1 MGSNSK
7 YSIGVDYGTNSVRA
21 LVVDLA
27 NGTELASSVFSY
39 PTGESGII
47 VSKKDPQLAQQ
58 NPADY
63 IDGFLAT
70 VSDAVAKAAKAD
82 TNFSA
87 GRVVGIGI
95 DTTGST
101 PLPVDKDGIP
111 LAMKKKFAKNPNA
124 QAWLWK
130 DHTAYAEA
138 AKITATAEKMGVPY
152 LKKCGGTY
160 SSEWFWSK
168 IWHCM
173 NIDRVVFDAA
183 FSWVE
188 LCDFVPAFITGNLN
202 PLTMRRSICAAGHKA
217 LFSDEWGGLPS
228 KKFLKKLAPELAE
241 LRDRLYTQAV
251 PSDWPAGK
259 LTQEV
264 ADKVGLPVGITVA
277 VGAFDA
283 HHGAVGSG
291 VKPGTLVKAI
301 GTSTCDIMVASH
313 DAGTADI
320 PGVCGIVPGSVVPG
334 LLGIEAGQSAV
345 GDIFKWYVDKLLPAS
360 FAAGN
365 PYVNLEK
372 EAGMLKPG
380 ESGLLALDWNNGN
393 RTILVDPMLSGAI
406 VGFTLHTTAPEIYRT
421 LVEATAFGALVIIKR
436 VEEYGTRIKDVI
448 TCGGL
453 AEKSPLMMQIYADI
467 LNRPIRISRSSQA
480 CALGAAI
487 FGALAAG
494 EFGGDTAAA
503 QKAMTGTKDIVYKP
517 IAAHVKV
524 YAKLYRLYRQMHDAF
539 GVAGAPQDLAN
550 VMKDLIAIRAS
561 AR

>member
-1 MGSNSK
+1 MDSTST

-21 LVVDLA
+21 LVVDLT
-27 NGTELASSVFSY
+27 NGLELASSVFLY

-47 VSKKDPQLAQQ
+47 VSKRDPQLARQ

-63 IDGFLAT
+63 IDGFFAT
-70 VSDAVAKAAKAD
+70 VSDAVAKAGLAD
-82 TNFSA
+82 KYFSA
-87 GRVVGIGI
+87 DRVVGIGV

-111 LAMKKKFAKNPNA
+111 LAMNRKFAKNLNA

-138 AKITATAEKMGVPY
+138 AKITATVQKMGMPY

-168 IWHCM
+168 VWHCLSV
-173 NIDRVVFDAA
+173 DRAVFDAA

-188 LCDFVPAFITGNLN
+188 LCDFVPAFLTGNLN

-228 KKFLKKLAPELAE
+228 KKFLKRLSPELAE

-259 LTQEV
+259 LTQEI
-264 ADKVGLPVGITVA
+264 ADKVGLPGGIAVA

-301 GTSTCDIMVASH
+301 GTSTCDIMVASK

-334 LLGIEAGQSAV
+334 LIGIEAGQSAV
-345 GDIFKWYVDKLLPAS
+345 GDIFKWYVDKLLPAA
-360 FAAGN
+360 FATGN

-372 EAGMLKPG
+372 EAGALKPG

-393 RTILVDPMLSGAI
+393 RTILVDPMLTGMI

-421 LVEATAFGALVIIKR
+421 LIEATAFGALVIIKR
-436 VEEYGTRIKDVI
+436 VEEYGTKVKDVI

-494 EFGGDTAAA
+494 EFGGDTTTA
-503 QKAMTGTKDIVYKP
+503 QKTMTGTKDIVYKP
-517 IAAHVKV
+517 IGAHVKV
-524 YAKLYRLYRQMHDAF
+524 YAKLYCLYRQMHDAF
-539 GVAGAPQDLAN
+539 GVAGSSQDLAN
-550 VMKDLIAIRAS
+550 VMKDLFAIRAS
-561 AR
+561 VR